1 MAFRSAQSFEPA
13 PDDLAAFS
21 EALAILEDTLDWPLL
36 GRAHCFEGGEDF
48 FGPAERE
55 AIQDAGLHF
64 AGDLGEVLEPKGRSL
79 YVGAGVAEL
88 VPMAFESMVL
98 HRDVRAVSLPG
109 EIADELNRGLQV
121 ARAGTGGRLA
131 VIQTHPWKTADHRP
145 LDHLWMV
152 SVLTDPEA
160 FPALHDRLYE
170 RRGTDLAMGK
180 GSVNK
185 ERPKAEALIERAVG
199 TLVTPAWLTTT
210 DEELE
215 MLAPAASSRG
225 IHVQVPEAARLSAV
239 VGDSVRLCRLVR
251 PGALRKKEDR
261 R

>member
-13 PDDLAAFS
+13 PDDLASFS
-21 EALAILEDTLDWPLL
+21 EALAIFDETLDWTLL

-48 FGPAERE
+48 FGEPERE

-64 AGDLGEVLEPKGRSL
+64 AGDLGERLEPKGRSL
-79 YVGAGVAEL
+79 YVGASLAEL
-88 VPMAFESMVL
+88 IPMAFESMVL

-109 EIADELNRGLQV
+109 EIPDELNRALQI
-121 ARAGTGGRLA
+121 ARARTHGRLA
-131 VIQTHPWKTADHRP
+131 VIETHPWKSADHRP
-145 LDHLWMV
+145 IDHLWMV

-185 ERPKAEALIERAVG
+185 ERPKAEALIERALG
-199 TLVTPAWLTTT
+199 ALVTPAMLTTT

-215 MLAPAASSRG
+215 LIAPAADGRG
-225 IHVQVPEAARLSAV
+225 IHVQVPETARLSAI
-239 VGDSVRLCRLVR
+239 VGDPVRHCRLVR